1 MIYVVSTLEVFQAV
15 GIDTTHLRKSTDG
28 KLAIIHREF
37 LDPLVQSLQQ
47 HPETVI
53 YEYQSKELDN
63 LLSSPAWTKQ
73 ETPDISMV
81 PEVHTAFVRSMAEG
95 VQHAAEADQQSES
108 PVIPDK
114 DLDACKELLREPW
127 TDQGYATEDVGH
139 VVIYNGQLYRIL
151 QAVPAGLQTPDTVG
165 MWPYYQ
171 LIQPEYTG
179 TEDDPIPLIITGS
192 GTVLEQ
198 GLYYSYGGEV
208 YKALI
213 NEYLCIYDPETVI
226 GTVFQKVT

>member
-1 MIYVVSTLEVFQAV
+1 MIYVVSTVEVFQSV
-15 GIDTTHLRKSTDG
+15 GIDTTHLRKSADG
-28 KLAIIHREF
+28 SLAIIHREF

-53 YEYQSKELDN
+53 YEYQSKELDD

-81 PEVHTAFVRSMAEG
+81 PEVYAAFGRSMAQG
-95 VQHAAEADQQSES
+95 VQNVAETDQQSES

-114 DLDACKELLREPW
+114 DIDACKELLREPW
-127 TDQGYATEDVGH
+127 TDQGYAAEDVGH
-139 VVIYNGQLYRIL
+139 VVIYNGQLYRVL

-165 MWPYYQ
+165 MWPYYR

-179 TEDDPIPLIITGS
+179 AEDDPIPLVITGS

-198 GLYYSYGGEV
+198 GLYYSYGGNI
-208 YKALI
+208 YKALVD
-213 NEYLCIYDPETVI
+213 EYLCIYDPETII
-226 GTVFQKVT
+226 GTVFEKVI